1 MQDWN
6 PDLYLQFKQE
16 RTRPSYDLIRHI
28 HADNVCNLT
37 DLGCGPGNST
47 QILREMYPL
56 ARIIGVDNSPAMLV
70 EAKKNLPDCQF
81 IDANIETWVPEI
93 KQDLIFAN
101 ASLQWLPDHNLL
113 FPHLVDQLK
122 SNGIL
127 AIQMPNNWN
136 EPTHAL
142 MRKVASEQAISAVNR
157 TALLSIA
164 EYYDL
169 LSTTH
174 CSVDIW
180 QTTYYHV
187 MPSIDSIIDWL
198 SATGLRPYLENL
210 GKKQTEQFLA
220 RYHELLTEAY
230 PAQDNGYVLMPFPRL
245 FIIARKL
252 N

>member
-16 RTRPSYDLIRHI
+16 RTRPSYDLISQI
-28 HADNVCNLT
+28 HAPNACHLT

-47 QILREMYPL
+47 QILRDVYPL
-56 ARIIGVDNSPAMLV
+56 ANITGVDNSPAMLS
-70 EAKKNLPDCQF
+70 EAKKALPDCQF
-81 IDANIETWVPEI
+81 IEADIATWVPEI

-113 FPHLVDQLK
+113 FPHLVNQLQ
-122 SNGIL
+122 SDGIL
-127 AIQMPNNWN
+127 AIQMPNNLN
-136 EPTHAL
+136 ESTHAL
-142 MRKVASEQAISAVNR
+142 MRKVASEQSISIINR
-157 TALLSIA
+157 TALLPIT

-169 LSTTH
+169 LSNVA

-180 QTTYYHV
+180 QTTYYHI
-187 MPSIDSIIDWL
+187 MPSINSIIDWL

-210 GKKQTEQFLA
+210 DEKQKEKFLA

-230 PAQDNGYVLMPFPRL
+230 PKQDNSHVLMPFPRL
-245 FIIARKL
+245 FIIARKA